1 MERFESRQSAL
12 ERRHRAGAV
21 PASTGQLPLG
31 PVAAWA
37 QQCQPRY
44 LVPSVRHEL
53 RQRLPVLEGGE
64 RLEQRP
70 RVRGHIWSVLEG
82 LSGGDE
88 AGLLRFTQGHLQ
100 PGLSWACA
108 RDVVHRVVQ
117 EGRELGYPLQRG
129 AFRGPECAEGGT
141 LT

>member
-1 MERFESRQSAL
+1 MERFAARQSAL

-53 RQRLPVLEGGE
+53 LQRLPVLERGE

-70 RVRGHIWSVLEG
+70 RVRGPIWSVLEG

-88 AGLLRFTQGHLQ
+88 AGLLRLTQGHLH
-100 PGLSWACA
+100 PGLSLASA
-108 RDVVHRVVQ
+108 PEIVSRVV
-117 EGRELGYPLQRG
+117 
-129 AFRGPECAEGGT
+129 PECRA
-141 LT
+141 LVRAL